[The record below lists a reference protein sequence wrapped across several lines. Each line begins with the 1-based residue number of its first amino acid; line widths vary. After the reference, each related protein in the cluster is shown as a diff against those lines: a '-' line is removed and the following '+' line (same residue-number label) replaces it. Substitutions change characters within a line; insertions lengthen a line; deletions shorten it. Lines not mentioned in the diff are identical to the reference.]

1 MATAR
6 LLGMA
11 ALTAAEAD
19 PESAAARALTSVTAE
34 RARLLGR
41 ERTTYDQVARSAA
54 TDPNP

>member
-1 MATAR
+1 
-6 LLGMA
+6 MA

-19 PESAAARALTSVTAE
+19 PESAAQRALTSVTAE
-34 RARLLGR
+34 RARPLGR